1 VYHLLF
7 DNYGN
12 YGNKLIKSVLQKAL
26 AFAHEPYYTVLIKAI
41 NPHLEKLKHHFP
53 FGNKLYIKLINS
65 YSDLQNSKTIESL
78 QNNENTNSY
87 LINQNYNS
95 INKRIESLQ
104 NNENT
109 NSYLINQNY
118 NSINKRINKRNY
130 HTNDN
135 PKLKNNKYSSNYYN

>member
-1 VYHLLF
+1 MYHLLF

-12 YGNKLIKSVLQKAL
+12 YGNYSIKSVLQKAL

-95 INKRIESLQ
+95 L
-104 NNENT
+104 
-109 NSYLINQNY
+109 
-118 NSINKRINKRNY
+118 NKRINKRNY
-130 HTNDN
+130 HMNDN

>member
-1 VYHLLF
+1 
-7 DNYGN
+7 
-12 YGNKLIKSVLQKAL
+12 VLQKAL

-95 INKRIESLQ
+95 L
-104 NNENT
+104 
-109 NSYLINQNY
+109 
-118 NSINKRINKRNY
+118 NKRINKRNY
-130 HTNDN
+130 HMNDN